1 MWLANCAHYDVSIPA
16 ADNRELWRRIMDRDY
31 PVGALVCG
39 ASVGEVRSSALRT
52 TCFVRTH
59 SVLGWFANLKDLWV
73 EPSARGAGWVRK
85 LIDASVARRRDL
97 GWRRIYWHTETDN
110 LPARRLY
117 KQCSRL
123 TDYVA
128 TTSPSPCRDAAVAS
142 SGCRA
147 RAAGRYKLLKNL
159 MKTSRPAILCSAP

>member
-117 KQCSRL
+117 
-123 TDYVA
+123 
-128 TTSPSPCRDAAVAS
+128 
-142 SGCRA
+142 
-147 RAAGRYKLLKNL
+147 N
-159 MKTSRPAILCSAP
+159 SAPGSPTTLLRHLHLPAVTPQSHPPVAGQGPLAATSC